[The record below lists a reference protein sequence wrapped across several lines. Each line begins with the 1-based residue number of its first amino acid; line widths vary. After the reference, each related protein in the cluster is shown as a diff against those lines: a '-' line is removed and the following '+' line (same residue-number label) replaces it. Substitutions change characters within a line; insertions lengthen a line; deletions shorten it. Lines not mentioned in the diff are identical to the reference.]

1 MVSRDLF
8 LLLSRIVVIDMFI
21 VHFVEI
27 EQKFFGFQISNF
39 MYQSNSQ
46 VVAVFLIHDKSDF
59 IKIEC
64 IEAEK

>member
-27 EQKFFGFQISNF
+27 EQKF

-46 VVAVFLIHDKSDF
+46 VVAAFLIHDKSDF